1 MRRGTRFRM
10 RGPTTT
16 PLLPN
21 PLRMFS
27 YARGGGVSRVA
38 KGADC
43 KSAGLCLRRFESYLP
58 HHVEK
63 QQHSLNLPPQL
74 GPFSCCIC
82 RKPVPSII
90 NSLHGVSGVGGVGGC
105 TRHECDMPNR
115 TLFTT
120 AGLAAQSTSSRP
132 FDIRSTPKK
141 PPSVRRPVKAK
152 RLSLMP
158 RSTAPSH
165 PMTLGNMRGHEGARC
180 R

>member
-1 MRRGTRFRM
+1 MPARPRRSRRRCRRPEARKNG
-10 RGPTTT
+10 RGAPMAGGAGGSATSALLS
-16 PLLPN
+16 PVEALLPN

-90 NSLHGVSGVGGVGGC
+90 NSLHGVSGVSAAA
-105 TRHECDMPNR
+105 RDMNATCQIALCSRPQGWPRNPHR
-115 TLFTT
+115 P
-120 AGLAAQSTSSRP
+120 GPSTSARP
-132 FDIRSTPKK
+132 
-141 PPSVRRPVKAK
+141 RRNP
-152 RLSLMP
+152 
-158 RSTAPSH
+158 H
-165 PMTLGNMRGHEGARC
+165 RC
-180 R
+180 GGR